1 MCVWKIV
8 WLKCKHWVLKEPSNK
23 TPLLTGWYRLVN
35 WAAVYAHA
43 GFDFLFIF
51 LLLCLHSAEGTRC
64 QWRINHIFWYITLKF
79 FYFLIKI
86 QVAKSG
92 YSRQLDSQFGRS
104 CVERKKKRET
114 ISLHDCSGS
123 LFSQPFS
130 VRKVKLY
137 PTCILFRDRKSF
149 VCWWV
154 QWKMHKSTFAIWM
167 TLVICIHLFK
177 ERCLW
182 RLSIFT

>member
-1 MCVWKIV
+1 MLTCELSCYLCSCRICFFYFYFFVI
-8 WLKCKHWVLKEPSNK
+8 VLK
-23 TPLLTGWYRLVN
+23 
-35 WAAVYAHA
+35 AQ
-43 GFDFLFIF
+43 
-51 LLLCLHSAEGTRC
+51 SANGKLIIYSDTEHG
-64 QWRINHIFWYITLKF
+64 NF

-92 YSRQLDSQFGRS
+92 YSRHLDSQFGRI
-104 CVERKKKRET
+104 CVGEGKKKET
-114 ISLHDCSGS
+114 ISLHGCFGS

-130 VRKVKLY
+130 VHKVKLS

-167 TLVICIHLFK
+167 TLAICIHLFK